1 MHIEVLII
9 FLVFEE
15 KRIGINAPM
24 KTKQESES
32 ICSQKVSVLQFI
44 FLPQTAVHLVLNQD

>member
-15 KRIGINAPM
+15 KRIGIKAPM
-24 KTKQESES
+24 KTKQEFQS